1 VSGSNLTVARSTL
14 EKKEV
19 VVNQLEMLSGRGKKE
34 YAKEAQTIAE
44 AGPGGLP
51 TERAAANGEGDGAD
65 ATEEVLVAL

>member
-1 VSGSNLTVARSTL
+1 
-14 EKKEV
+14 